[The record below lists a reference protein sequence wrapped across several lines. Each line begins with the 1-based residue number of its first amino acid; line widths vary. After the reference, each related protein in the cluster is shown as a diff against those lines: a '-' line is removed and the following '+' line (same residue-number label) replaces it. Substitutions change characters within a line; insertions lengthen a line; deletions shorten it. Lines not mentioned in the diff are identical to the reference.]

1 MMRTNLRTARTHLAT
16 LRQALQ
22 SPSPEEIGRCVPSLV
37 EAAGC
42 LSRMEQQLRQEAADA
57 ELAAELKQLR
67 NDLKIVA
74 RMIEHGAAF
83 YRGWASLLGAAAAG
97 YTPAGSAAEIQVT
110 GTVSMRG

>member
-1 MMRTNLRTARTHLAT
+1 MRSNLKSARAHIES
-16 LRQALQ
+16 LRQALL
-22 SPSPEEIGRCVPSLV
+22 SPSPEEIERCLPSLV

-42 LSRMEQQLRQEAADA
+42 LGEVEQQLRTEPADTGF
-57 ELAAELKQLR
+57 AAELQQLR

-74 RMIEHGAAF
+74 KLIEHGSAF

-97 YTPAGSAAEIQVT
+97 YTPAGRAAEITLT